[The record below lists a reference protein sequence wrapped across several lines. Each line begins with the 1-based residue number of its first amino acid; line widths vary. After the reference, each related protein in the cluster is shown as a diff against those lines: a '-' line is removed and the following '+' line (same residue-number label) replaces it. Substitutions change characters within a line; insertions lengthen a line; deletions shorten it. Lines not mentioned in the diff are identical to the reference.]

1 MVGDALLESSLSV
14 LLFGRDKGLM
24 AAKETDSVGRTMTVS
39 GGDAGQRTMNNA
51 WMAMKRG
58 MVQGE
63 ALAGGLR
70 SA

>member
-1 MVGDALLESSLSV
+1 
-14 LLFGRDKGLM
+14 M